1 MFRRPDES
9 EVREFSREIG
19 LDLTAS
25 EIRIMSSRM
34 TEAIDAL
41 EAFYEMRIE
50 EQSLPLEFLSRD
62 PGYRPT
68 EAEDPLN
75 AFIRKCRVEGASEGP
90 LQGKSIGLKDHI
102 AVSGIPLTFGSHLM
116 DGYIPDFDATVVSR
130 ILNAGG
136 TITGKL
142 NMEDFSFGGPGIS
155 GVGDYGRP
163 LNPHNHDYV
172 TGGSSSGSGAAV
184 AAGYVDVAFG
194 GDQGGS
200 VRIPAAWCG
209 IVGMIGTHG
218 LIPHTGVFGLDPM
231 VDFTGPMARTVEDV
245 ATVFQCVAGHDGFD
259 PRQVNLP
266 SQLPDYV
273 GAMSKGVDGLKIG
286 VLSEGFGLECS
297 EADVDDA
304 VMEAVSVLERAGAT
318 AQRVSVPLHSKAFYA
333 LLPIYMEG
341 GRQMVD
347 TNLGGAF
354 AKTFYP
360 GSLMATFGR
369 LKQSS
374 PSELPANVKLNL
386 LMGSY
391 LRQRYHGRLYAK
403 ANNVRPT
410 FVRQY
415 DRVFHDVDLLVMPT
429 TPFKPWR
436 WREPQNYEQAL
447 EHTIF
452 GGEEGPNLR
461 DLVAN
466 CGPFNLT
473 GHPAISVPCGKSQGL
488 PIGMMLVAP
497 SFREDVL
504 FQASYAYQ
512 QSVNWP
518 EFISVPSAAAV

>member
-1 MFRRPDES
+1 MFRRPDDS
-9 EVREFSREIG
+9 EVMEYSRTIG
-19 LDLTAS
+19 LDLTSTEA
-25 EIRIMSSRM
+25 RIMGSRM
-34 TEAIDAL
+34 AEAIDAL
-41 EAFYEMRIE
+41 ETFYEMRIE
-50 EQSLPLEFLSRD
+50 EQRLPLGHLNRD
-62 PGYRPT
+62 PGHRPS
-68 EAEDPLN
+68 EDEDPLN
-75 AFIRKCRVEGASEGP
+75 AFIRKCRVEGADIGP
-90 LQGKSIGLKDHI
+90 LKGKTIGLKDHI
-102 AVSGIPLTFGSHLM
+102 AAAGIPMTFGSHLM
-116 DGYIPDFDATVVSR
+116 DGYIPDFDATIVTR

-136 TITGKL
+136 TITGKM

-184 AAGYVDVAFG
+184 AGGYVDIAFG

-209 IVGMIGTHG
+209 IVGIMATHG
-218 LIPHTGVFGLDPM
+218 LIPHTGVYGLDPM
-231 VDFTGPMARTVEDV
+231 VDFTGPMARSVEDV
-245 ATVFQCVAGHDGFD
+245 ATVFQCVAGPDGFD

-266 SQLPDYV
+266 PQLPDYV
-273 GAMSKGVDGLKIG
+273 ASLGRGVKGLKIG

-297 EADVDDA
+297 EADVDEA

-318 AQRVSVPLHSKAFYA
+318 SQKVSVPLHSKAFLA
-333 LLPIYMEG
+333 LMPIYMEG
-341 GRQMVD
+341 GRQIVD

-369 LKQSS
+369 MRQSS
-374 PSELPANVKLNL
+374 PSELPVNVKLNL
-386 LMGSY
+386 LMGAY

-415 DRVFHDVDLLVMPT
+415 DDAFGGVDLLAMPT
-429 TPFKPWR
+429 VPFKPWR

-447 EHTIF
+447 EQTIF

-461 DLVAN
+461 DLVTN

-473 GHPAISVPCGKSQGL
+473 GHPAISIPCGKSDGL

-497 SFREDVL
+497 YFREDLL
-504 FQASYAYQ
+504 FQASYAYE
-512 QSVNWP
+512 QSVNW
-518 EFISVPSAAAV
+518 SNLVQVPASAAL

>member
-1 MFRRPDES
+1 MFRRPDEA
-9 EVREFSREIG
+9 EIKDFSKEIG
-19 LDLTAS
+19 LDLTS
-25 EIRIMSSRM
+25 TEIRIMGSRM
-34 TEAIDAL
+34 VEAIEAL
-41 EAFYEMRIE
+41 ETFYEMRIE
-50 EQSLPLEFLSRD
+50 EQTLPLGFLNRD
-62 PGYRPT
+62 LGYRPT
-68 EAEDPLN
+68 DDEDPLN
-75 AFIRKCRVEGASEGP
+75 AFIRKCRVEGAESGP
-90 LQGKSIGLKDHI
+90 LEGKTIGLKDHI
-102 AVSGIPLTFGSHLM
+102 AVAGIPLTFGSHLM
-116 DGYIPDFDATVVSR
+116 DGYIPDFDATIVTR
-130 ILNAGG
+130 LLNAGG
-136 TITGKL
+136 TITGKM

-163 LNPHNHDYV
+163 LNPHNPSHV

-209 IVGMIGTHG
+209 IVGIIGTHG

-231 VDFTGPMARTVEDV
+231 VDFTGPMARTVEDL
-245 ATVFQCVAGHDGFD
+245 ATVFQCVAGPDGYD

-266 SQLPDYV
+266 AELPDYV
-273 GAMSKGVDGLKIG
+273 GAMDRGVDGLRIG

-297 EADVDDA
+297 ETDVDDA
-304 VMEAVSVLERAGAT
+304 VMEAVSVLERAGAK
-318 AQRVSVPLHSKAFYA
+318 AQKMSVPLHSKAFYA
-333 LLPIYMEG
+333 LMPIYMEG
-341 GRQMVD
+341 GRQIVD

-369 LKQSS
+369 LRQGSS
-374 PSELPANVKLNL
+374 SELPANVKLNL

-415 DRVFHDVDLLVMPT
+415 DQAFNEVDLLVMPT
-429 TPFKPWR
+429 TPFKPWA
-436 WREPQNYEQAL
+436 WREPENYEQAL
-447 EHTIF
+447 EQTIF

-473 GHPAISVPCGKSQGL
+473 GHPAISVPCGKSEGL

-497 SFREDVL
+497 HFREDVL
-504 FQASYAYQ
+504 FQASYAYEK
-512 QSVNWP
+512 SVDWASL
-518 EFISVPSAAAV
+518 IRVPVSAVV

>member
-1 MFRRPDES
+1 MFRRPDEA
-9 EVREFSREIG
+9 EVRELSKEIG

-25 EIRIMSSRM
+25 EIRVMGSRM
-34 TEAIDAL
+34 AEAIEAL
-41 EAFYEMRIE
+41 EVFYEMRLE
-50 EQSLPLEFLSRD
+50 EQSLPLNFLNRD

-68 EAEDPLN
+68 DDEDPLN
-75 AFIRKCRVEGASEGP
+75 AFIRMCRIEGAASGLLEG
-90 LQGKSIGLKDHI
+90 KTIGMKDHI
-102 AVSGIPLTFGSHLM
+102 AVAGVPLTFGSHLM
-116 DGYIPDFDATVVSR
+116 DGYIPDFDATIVTRV
-130 ILNAGG
+130 LNAGG
-136 TITGKL
+136 TITGKM

-163 LNPHNHDYV
+163 LNPHNHNYV

-184 AAGYVDVAFG
+184 AGGYVDVAFG

-209 IVGMIGTHG
+209 IVGIIGTHG

-231 VDFTGPMARTVEDV
+231 VDFTGPMGRTVEDV
-245 ATVFQCVAGHDGFD
+245 ATVFQCVAGPDGYD

-273 GAMSKGVDGLKIG
+273 AALGKGVDGLKIG
-286 VLSEGFGLECS
+286 VLTEGFGLDCS
-297 EADVDDA
+297 EPDVDDA
-304 VMEAVSVLERAGAT
+304 VTEAVSVLERAGAT
-318 AQRVSVPLHSKAFYA
+318 AQRISVPLHSKAFYA
-333 LLPIYMEG
+333 LMPIYMEG
-341 GRQMVD
+341 GRQIVD

-374 PSELPANVKLNL
+374 SSELPVNVKLNL

-403 ANNVRPT
+403 ANNVRPA

-415 DRVFHDVDLLVMPT
+415 DRAFQDVDLLVMPT

-436 WREPQNYEQAL
+436 WRQPLNYDQAL
-447 EHTIF
+447 EQTIF
-452 GGEEGPNLR
+452 GGEDGPNLR
-461 DLVAN
+461 DLVTN

-497 SFREDVL
+497 YFREDLL
-504 FQASYAYQ
+504 FQASYAYEQ
-512 QSVNWP
+512 TVNLP
-518 EFISVPSAAAV
+518 ELVKVSAESS